1 MTTTAPQTRI
11 DPLHAFMAGKS
22 AAATP
27 MPLVATRF
35 DVIFDAGLAIVT
47 TSRTFRNNESSSI
60 EATLTFPVPVHATLF
75 GLQAR
80 IGERVLVA
88 RAKRKEAARADYEA
102 AIDRGKTAVLHEE
115 VLRGV
120 HMLSVGQVP
129 PGSEVAVEFRWAMVA
144 TNIDGRCHLRIP
156 LTVGDIY
163 GPSGLLE
170 SDDLIHAGSD
180 QTASLAVQCR
190 DGTVTLRGGRLDNGC
205 ANVPLDAPID
215 LEVAGWKP
223 RELRGRA
230 ADGHAVALRIE
241 PAAGGDSALDLALLV
256 DRSGSMSEAC
266 TSTLALSK
274 HATVLLALDT
284 VAKRLHPDDALDLW
298 EFSDSC
304 HHVGSIDSESPGG
317 AAPSRLFSAPHGGT
331 SIGPALETVIA
342 RSDAPD
348 ILLLTDGKSHALNV
362 QSLARSGRRV
372 AVVLIGED
380 SLEANVG
387 HLAALTGGEI
397 FIAAG
402 HDIAAAFAAALR
414 ALRSPCEPTI
424 EGAEYLSARRSG
436 MRLIARFDAVEPPA
450 EGDITARGV
459 AALAASLWLPTL
471 TTGNAARLAEAE
483 GLVTHLTSLVLV
495 DENGATQE
503 SVPAS
508 RKIPL
513 ATPATQAPAAP
524 AASLACLNDSFAM
537 GRGGVGL
544 RVGAAPPPGAKYCM
558 DEYRAA
564 SRESQELRRA
574 EEKELARVRMTAT
587 RRRQPV
593 ETRGQGSSLR
603 RLAGKLTGMF
613 GHDMLERSGEDL
625 SRIAN
630 NINWDFAPDRL
641 QAGDL
646 KGLGS
651 SVQEAIRKAAAKSEV
666 IALARTLGVDPIVL
680 VIGLMAHAVAQHNR
694 SARRLARALLS
705 DTLSEEQ
712 RTVARG
718 LGLG

>member
-1 MTTTAPQTRI
+1 MTLTAPQTRI

-35 DVIFDAGLAIVT
+35 DVIIDAGLAIVT
-47 TSRTFRNNESSSI
+47 TTRIFRNNEPTSI

-80 IGERVLVA
+80 IGGRVLVA

-120 HMLSVGQVP
+120 HMLSVGHVP
-129 PGSEVAVEFRWAMVA
+129 PDAEVAIELRWAMVA
-144 TNIDGRCHLRIP
+144 ANIDGRCHLRIP

-180 QTASLAVQCR
+180 QVASLTVQCR
-190 DGTVTLRGGRLDNGC
+190 DRTVTLRGGTLENGC
-205 ANVPLDAPID
+205 AQVPLDAPID
-215 LEVAGWKP
+215 LEVDGWTP

-230 ADGHAVALRIE
+230 ADGRAVTLRIE
-241 PAAGGDSALDLALLV
+241 PAAGGDGALDVALLV
-256 DRSGSMSEAC
+256 DHSGSMAEDC
-266 TSTLALSK
+266 VSTRALTK
-274 HATVLLALDT
+274 HATVVLALD
-284 VAKRLHPDDALDLW
+284 VMAKRLQADDALDLW
-298 EFSDSC
+298 EFSDAC
-304 HHVGSIDSESPGG
+304 HQVGSLDGESADG
-317 AAPSRLFSAPHGGT
+317 AAPSRLFSQPHGGT

-362 QSLARSGRRV
+362 QSLARSGRRFS
-372 AVVLIGED
+372 VVLIGED

-387 HLAALTGGEI
+387 YLAALTGGDI

-402 HDIAAAFAAALR
+402 HDIAPAFAAALR
-414 ALRSPCEPTI
+414 ALRSPCEPVI
-424 EGAEYLSARRSG
+424 ESADAAGCLVARRGG
-436 MRLIARFDAVEPPA
+436 MRLTASFATAAAPGADDIA
-450 EGDITARGV
+450 TRGV
-459 AALAASLWLPTL
+459 AALAASLRLPTL
-471 TTGNAARLAEAE
+471 TTGDAARLAESE

-508 RKIPL
+508 RKVPL
-513 ATPATQAPAAP
+513 ATPATQAPRGP
-524 AASLACLNDSFAM
+524 VVLACLGDVRAAP
-537 GRGGVGL
+537 
-544 RVGAAPPPGAKYCM
+544 VGAAYPASAAPQPAARFCE
-558 DEYRAA
+558 DEDA
-564 SRESQELRRA
+564 LRRA
-574 EEKELARVRMTAT
+574 TAT
-587 RRRQPV
+587 GRQGRKTPG
-593 ETRGQGSSLR
+593 RGDSTLR
-603 RLAGKLTGMF
+603 RLAGGLGR
-613 GHDMLERSGEDL
+613 DMLERSGEDL
-625 SRIAN
+625 SRIARN
-630 NINWDFAPDRL
+630 MNWDFAPDRL

-651 SVQEAIRKAAAKSEV
+651 SVQEAIRKAAAKSDV
-666 IALARTLGVDPIVL
+666 IALARTLGLAPIVL
-680 VIGLMAHAVAQHNR
+680 VIGLMAHAIAQHNR
-694 SARRLARALLS
+694 SARRLARAVLPE
-705 DTLSEEQ
+705 TLSEEQ
-712 RTVARG
+712 KTVARG